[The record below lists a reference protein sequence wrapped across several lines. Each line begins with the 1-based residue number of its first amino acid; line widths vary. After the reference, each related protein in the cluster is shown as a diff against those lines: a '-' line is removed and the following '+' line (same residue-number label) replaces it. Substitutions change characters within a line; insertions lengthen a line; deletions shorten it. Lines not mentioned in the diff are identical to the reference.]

1 MNEKR
6 DASLPGVAVRASS
19 LQLVPFALRQAFT
32 LEGVALAA
40 VSALPPH
47 LTLYLLNDVADL
59 VLKGLGDTPEQH
71 LLLLQTLLSFLLLP
85 ATAALYSR
93 LNQRLFG
100 RPLPDDLLTATA
112 MLIKAPLLGGL
123 MLTWSVGIPAAVAA
137 GALKLFG
144 LLDQTTGTVLGPLAG
159 GAAAWLIAD
168 HVFYFLETLYRH
180 RAPLARVRRITRGNR
195 LRLFGAI
202 LLVTLAWSLVV
213 FASGLLCLVTEVPQ
227 AVCLQVGQTIFG
239 LIQAPLFAVGSRIY
253 FEAEVALAL
262 PVPDAS

>member
-1 MNEKR
+1 M
-6 DASLPGVAVRASS
+6 RASS

-40 VSALPPH
+40 VSALPPL

-59 VLKGLGDTPEQH
+59 VLKGLGDTPQQH

-93 LNQRLFG
+93 LNKRLFD

-123 MLTWSVGIPAAVAA
+123 MLTWAVGIPAAAAA
-137 GALKLFG
+137 GMLKLFG
-144 LLDQTTGTVLGPLAG
+144 LLDQTAGALLGLVAG

-168 HVFYFLETLYRH
+168 HGFYFMETLYRH
-180 RAPLARVRRITRGNR
+180 RAPLARVRRMTRGNR
-195 LRLFGAI
+195 LRLFSAI
-202 LLVTLAWSLVV
+202 LLVTLAWGLVV
-213 FASGLLCLVTEVPQ
+213 FAFGLLCFAADVPQ
-227 AVCLQVGQTIFG
+227 AACLQIGQAIFG
-239 LIQAPLFAVGSRIY
+239 LVQAPLFAVGSRIY

-262 PVPDAS
+262 PIPDAS